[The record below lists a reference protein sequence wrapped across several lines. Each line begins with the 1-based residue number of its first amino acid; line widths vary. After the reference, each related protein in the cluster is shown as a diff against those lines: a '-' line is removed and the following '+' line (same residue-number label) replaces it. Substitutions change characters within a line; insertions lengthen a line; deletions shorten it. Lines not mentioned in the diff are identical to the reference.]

1 MDLMMS
7 IGILVCGSSPDTVRF
22 GPAVQFF
29 LVRVYVTL
37 LEGLVVFNVFLGTGL
52 KNRSFSLYKVV
63 LNGIFLLI
71 LIQQSFSSETAPV

>member
-29 LVRVYVTL
+29 LFRVYVTL
-37 LEGLVVFNVFLGTGL
+37 LEGLVVFNVFWGKGL
-52 KNRSFSLYKVV
+52 KKIGIFSLYKVI
-63 LNGIFLLI
+63 LNEINQFLIF
-71 LIQQSFSSETAPV
+71 FF